1 MDVSTSS
8 ALSSVIADPVLNS
21 RLNVT
26 DGTAHMDGDSAN
38 VECNAFEIASGSE
51 MSTDM
56 SAGSADVLD
65 GSADMLAGSGVAL
78 DASVHRRHVKS
89 MMIRRLRALK

>member
-1 MDVSTSS
+1 MYVNFRKRVGHNKTY
-8 ALSSVIADPVLNS
+8 IH
-21 RLNVT
+21 RFCT
-26 DGTAHMDGDSAN
+26 SAN
-38 VECNAFEIASGSE
+38 VECSAFEIASGSE
-51 MSTDM
+51 MSTVM

-65 GSADMLAGSGVAL
+65 GSGVVL